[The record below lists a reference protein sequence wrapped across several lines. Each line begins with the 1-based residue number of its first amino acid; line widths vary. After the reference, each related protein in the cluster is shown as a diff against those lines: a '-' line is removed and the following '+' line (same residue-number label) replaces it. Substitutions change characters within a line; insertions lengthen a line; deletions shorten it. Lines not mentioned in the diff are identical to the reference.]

1 MRTAPRIG
9 TLGPVSV
16 VVALLAAL
24 VLGLLGAGGAAAT
37 TAEKVPERPF
47 PQRIEL
53 PDGFFPEGITT
64 GRGTTVYV
72 GSLADGSV
80 WRGDVRTGEGE
91 VLVPGREGGT
101 AAGLDYDRRSD
112 RIWVAGGPLGT
123 LTAYDASTGALL
135 ETYTFGAGFLNDV
148 VVTRRAVYATDSFT
162 PRLAVVPLG
171 RGGSLPD
178 PAAARSLELTGEI
191 AYVPGEFNAN
201 GIVAYR
207 GGRLLVLVQSVTGAL
222 FRVDPETGLARRI
235 GLGGEDVLGG
245 DGLERRGRTLYVVRG
260 GSNLVSV
267 VRLGGALRRGR
278 VVGTLTGD
286 LDVPTTATLAAGRL
300 WAVNA
305 RFSTPTGPDVHYWI
319 TQLPRR

>member
-1 MRTAPRIG
+1 VRRVPPIG
-9 TLGPVSV
+9 TLGPVSAV
-16 VVALLAAL
+16 AALLAAL
-24 VLGLLGAGGAAAT
+24 VLGLLGSGGAAAA
-37 TAEKVPERPF
+37 TAGQAPERPF
-47 PQRIEL
+47 PQRIDL

-64 GRGTTVYV
+64 GRGTTVFV
-72 GSLADGSV
+72 GSLADGAI
-80 WRGDVRTGEGE
+80 WRGDVRTGAGE
-91 VLVPGREGGT
+91 VFVPGREGGT
-101 AAGLDYDRRSD
+101 AAGVDYDRRND

-135 ETYTFGAGFLNDV
+135 ETYAFGAGFLNDV

-162 PRLAVVPLG
+162 QRLAVVPLG
-171 RGGSLPD
+171 RGGSLQP
-178 PAAARSLELTGEI
+178 PTAAASIPLTGEI

-207 GGRLLVLVQSVTGAL
+207 GGRVLVLVQSVTGAL
-222 FRVDPETGLARRI
+222 FRVDPATGVARRI
-235 GLGGEDVLGG
+235 DLGGDDVLGG

-260 GSNLVSV
+260 GENLVSV

-278 VVGTLTGD
+278 VAGTLTGD

-305 RFSTPTGPDVHYWI
+305 RFSTPTGPDVEYWI
-319 TQLPRR
+319 TQLPLR